1 MSQDASDNI
10 VDSSSNVL
18 RHIDSLIENN
28 ILNSEIENN
37 ITNTLRQIVSNNDM
51 VELMTSLMDTN
62 EIPHIIPVERD
73 FRGVENMI
81 LMPPPIRNSLLRF
94 MQQSDTPDGITAR
107 TINSVLARTL
117 FEKSGVKKVLSEE
130 GFKTLKNDKYNS
142 KIHKNNK
149 CPILRVNFEEGEEIT
164 VLPCE
169 HCFNSEAIIH
179 WLKEEKAECPVCRYI
194 LDSEEKSKN
203 TEQENQEDQ
212 EDQEN
217 QEIVQELQN
226 RQTLINSIRR
236 VNLPPIDLEQSRE
249 FFREQIRLN
258 HPMWPEEEDME
269 DLQQAILMSLTDNNN

>member
-18 RHIDSLIENN
+18 RH
-28 ILNSEIENN
+28 IENN

-62 EIPHIIPVERD
+62 EIPHVVPLERD
-73 FRGVENMI
+73 FREVENMI
-81 LMPPPIRNSLLRF
+81 MMPLPIRNSLLRF
-94 MQQSDTPDGITAR
+94 MQQRDTPDGINGR
-107 TINSVLARTL
+107 TINSILARTL

-142 KIHKNNK
+142 KIHKNNE
-149 CPILRVNFEEGEEIT
+149 CPILRVNFEEGDEIT

-179 WLKEEKAECPVCRYI
+179 WLKEEKAECPVCRFV
-194 LDSEEKSKN
+194 LDSEEKSKSN
-203 TEQENQEDQ
+203 
-212 EDQEN
+212 DQEN
-217 QEIVQELQN
+217 QENQENQQFEN
-226 RQTLINSIRR
+226 RQALINSLRR
-236 VNLPPIDLEQSRE
+236 VNIPPIDLGQSRD

-269 DLQQAILMSLTDNNN
+269 DLQQAILMSLSDNNN